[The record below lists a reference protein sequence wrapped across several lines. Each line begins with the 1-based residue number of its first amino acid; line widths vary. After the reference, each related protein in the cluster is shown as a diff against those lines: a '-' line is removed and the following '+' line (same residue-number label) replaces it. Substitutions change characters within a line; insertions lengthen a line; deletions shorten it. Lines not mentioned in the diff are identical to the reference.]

1 MKITLKQL
9 KDARACEDQ
18 RKLFEQTFGQS
29 VEVTEEL
36 CRTYAQKFDFSWASV
51 RLLNDNQRKAYDEA
65 CASYQKAFYKA
76 IAPHEKAYRE
86 AVDSHEKAYFK
97 ACASYQKA
105 YNKAVDSHEKAYDK
119 ACASQRKT
127 YYEAMAPHQKAYYKA
142 IAIAFAKAYNG
153 EI

>member
-1 MKITLKQL
+1 MKITLSQL
-9 KDARACEDQ
+9 INADACEGQ
-18 RKLFEQTFGQS
+18 RKLFEQTFGQE
-29 VEVTEEL
+29 VEVTEEI
-36 CRTYAQKFDFSWASV
+36 CAKYAQKFDFIWASEN
-51 RLLNDNQRKAYDEA
+51 LLNDNQRKAYDEA
-65 CASYQKAFYKA
+65 VAPHENAYDEAM
-76 IAPHEKAYRE
+76 APHEKAYRE